1 MKMNNE
7 REKNNRIGPDLN
19 KNDNLDFTKELE
31 AYILAQM
38 KNYPTSIDYDVI
50 ADELPYFKTFNYTE
64 YAHTVTMHPLQLEL
78 RVLQMEEA
86 YDDDAPEDVD
96 YVSFFRDRIVNND
109 PNKYK
114 DRKSVDQYEPRE
126 AIVVLPGSNK
136 LKECVCLNKMKYI
149 RDIHGKNVWF
159 KPHPMTQ
166 HKLVGEIMD
175 LMGEERVLPRG
186 VNLYQLLKSDKTKM
200 VYSSMLSESAMY
212 AVALDKQLE
221 PIDVYNK
228 MPRASFYHI
237 NKYLFFKK
245 DPKRWINR
253 TFNSAKSG
261 IFCPL
266 ADENWRKKVDDYLE
280 YAHNVRNRYKN
291 KFI

>member
-19 KNDNLDFTKELE
+19 KNDNLNFTKEVE
-31 AYILAQM
+31 AYFLAQM
-38 KNYPTSIDYDVI
+38 KNYPTSADYDVI

-64 YAHTVTMHPLQLEL
+64 YAHCVIIHPLQLEL
-78 RVLQMEEA
+78 RVMQMEEA
-86 YDDDAPEDVD
+86 YEDNAEQTID
-96 YVSFFRDRIVNND
+96 YIQFFRDRILNND

-114 DRKSVDQYEPRE
+114 DRKPVDQYEPRE
-126 AIVVLPGSNK
+126 AIVALPGSNK

-149 RDIHGKNVWF
+149 RDIHGTNVWF

-166 HKLVGEIMD
+166 HKLVGEVMD
-175 LMGEERVLPRG
+175 LMGEERVLPRNA
-186 VNLYQLLKSDKTKM
+186 NLYEMMKNEKTKI

-212 AVALDKQLE
+212 AIALDKQLE
-221 PIDVYNK
+221 PTDVYNK

-237 NKYLFFKK
+237 NKFLFFRK
-245 DPKRWINR
+245 DPKEWVNR
-253 TFNSAKSG
+253 TFNSYKSG
-261 IFCPL
+261 VICPL
-266 ADENWRKKVDDYLE
+266 VDPDWRKKVDDYLE
-280 YAHNVRNRYKN
+280 YAHNLRNRYKN

>member
-19 KNDNLDFTKELE
+19 KNDNLNFTKEVE
-31 AYILAQM
+31 AYFLAQM
-38 KNYPTSIDYDVI
+38 KNYPTSADYDVI

-64 YAHTVTMHPLQLEL
+64 YAHCVIIHPLQLEL

-86 YDDDAPEDVD
+86 YEDNAEQTID
-96 YVSFFRDRIVNND
+96 YIQFFKDRILNND

-114 DRKSVDQYEPRE
+114 DRKSVDQYEARE
-126 AIVVLPGSNK
+126 AIVALPGSNK

-149 RDIHGKNVWF
+149 RDIHGANVWF

-166 HKLVGEIMD
+166 HKLVGEVMD
-175 LMGEERVLPRG
+175 LMGEERVLPRNA
-186 VNLYQLLKSDKTKM
+186 NLYDMMKNDKTKI

-221 PIDVYNK
+221 PTDVYNK

-237 NKYLFFKK
+237 NKFLFFRK
-245 DPKRWINR
+245 DPKEWVNR
-253 TFNSAKSG
+253 TFNSYKSG
-261 IFCPL
+261 VICPL
-266 ADENWRKKVDDYLE
+266 VDPDWRKKVDDYLE
-280 YAHNVRNRYKN
+280 YAHNMRNRYKN

>member
-19 KNDNLDFTKELE
+19 KSDSLNFTKDVESYL
-31 AYILAQM
+31 LAQM

-64 YAHTVTMHPLQLEL
+64 YAHCVIMHPLQLEL
-78 RVLQMEEA
+78 RVLQMQEA
-86 YDDDAPEDVD
+86 YDDNVEQTID
-96 YVSFFRDRIVNND
+96 YIQFFKDKITNSD

-114 DRKSVDQYEPRE
+114 DRAPTDNYEPRE
-126 AIVVLPGSNK
+126 AIVALPGSNK
-136 LKECVCLNKMKYI
+136 LKECICLNKMKYI
-149 RDIHGKNVWF
+149 RDIHGGNVWF

-166 HKLVGEIMD
+166 HKLVGELMD
-175 LMGEERVLPRG
+175 LMGEDRVLPRNA
-186 VNLYQLLKSDKTKM
+186 NLYQLMKDDKTKI

-212 AVALDKQLE
+212 AIALDKQLE
-221 PIDVYNK
+221 PTDVYNK

-237 NKYLFFKK
+237 NKNLFFNK
-245 DPKRWINR
+245 DPKEWVNR
-253 TFNSAKSG
+253 TFNSPKSG
-261 IFCPL
+261 VISPL
-266 ADENWRKKVDDYLE
+266 TDDNWRKRIDDYLE
-280 YAHNVRNRYKN
+280 YAHNLRNRYKN